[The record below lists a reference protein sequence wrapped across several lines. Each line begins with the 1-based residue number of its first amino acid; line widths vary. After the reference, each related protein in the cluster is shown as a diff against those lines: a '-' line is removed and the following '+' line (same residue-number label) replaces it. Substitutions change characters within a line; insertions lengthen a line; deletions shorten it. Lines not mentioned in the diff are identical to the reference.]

1 MQLDTKFWD
10 KEVLLPSLLFILW
23 IYVIILYPLDYD
35 INIIKNGVFLIIL
48 FFSYLFLFFF
58 TNEHDINRK
67 FRIYLLKDTYSLEYQ
82 KTRILKKKISQEKPY
97 TYIYDKK
104 LNQHLIDE
112 VNRLDL
118 NIVLFTNFALVLIFL
133 IIINSISL
141 IIYPIVLEINLLKL
155 IFNISS
161 LIIMPLLFIFSLNI
175 IKRYLMM
182 SNDIYI
188 RYLEGNTDDFI

>member
-1 MQLDTKFWD
+1 MQPDTKFWD
-10 KEVLLPSLLFILW
+10 KEVLLPSLLFILG
-23 IYVIILYPLDYD
+23 IYIIILYPLDYD

-48 FFSYLFLFFF
+48 FFSYLLLFYF
-58 TNEHDINRK
+58 TNEHDMNRK
-67 FRIYLLKDTYSLEYQ
+67 FRIYLLKDTYRLEYQ
-82 KTRILKKKISQEKPY
+82 KSRLLKKKISHEKPY

-118 NIVLFTNFALVLIFL
+118 KIVVFTNFALVLIFL
-133 IIINSISL
+133 IIINLTSL
-141 IIYPIVLEINLLKL
+141 IIYSIVLKINILKL
-155 IFNISS
+155 LLNVLS

-188 RYLEGNTDDFI
+188 RYLEGNTDDFT

>member
-82 KTRILKKKISQEKPY
+82 KTRIFKEKISQEKPY

-141 IIYPIVLEINLLKL
+141 IIYPFVLEINILEL
-155 IFNISS
+155 IFNVSS

-188 RYLEGNTDDFI
+188 RYLEGNTDDFT